1 MKFPNKL
8 ELQEIAFTN
17 SSEIDFKGFM
27 NPYKK
32 CTSKP
37 YSFLVT
43 NTSFASDNSSPF
55 SKNILERI

>member
-1 MKFPNKL
+1 MEIPNKP
-8 ELQEIAFTN
+8 ELAFTN
-17 SSEIDFKGFM
+17 SSEIDFKRFM

-37 YSFLVT
+37 YSFLFT